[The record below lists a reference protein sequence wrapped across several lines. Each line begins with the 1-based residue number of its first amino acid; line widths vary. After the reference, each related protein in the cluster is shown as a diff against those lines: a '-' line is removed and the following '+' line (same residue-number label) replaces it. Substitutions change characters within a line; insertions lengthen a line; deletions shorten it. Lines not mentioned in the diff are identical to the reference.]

1 MKNNFTKDWFSQ
13 HIPSWTRHLEIFKGK
28 PIKALEI
35 GSFEGRS
42 SLWLMENILTNPK
55 SKLTCVDIWENYP
68 ESDSLGF
75 QVVGSFE
82 RFQDNLEEYL
92 NRIKTIKGSSFE
104 EVPKLK
110 DTFDFIYVDGDHTEV
125 GCWTD
130 AVNSFEKL
138 NIGGIMIFDDYKWV
152 DREGTELHPKGA
164 IDRFMNDYKDKITV
178 EEIGYQVVVKKCKP

>member
-13 HIPSWTRHLEIFKGK
+13 HIPSWTRHLEIFKGQ

-55 SKLTCVDIWENYP
+55 SKLTCIDIWENYP

-82 RFQDNLEEYL
+82 RFKDNLEEYL
-92 NRIKTIKGSSFE
+92 DRVKTIKGSSFE

-110 DTFDFIYVDGDHTEV
+110 DTFDFIYVDGDHTEA
-125 GCWTD
+125 GCWID

-138 NIGGIMIFDDYKWV
+138 NPGGIMIFDDYNWS
-152 DREGTELHPKGA
+152 DRMGTELHPKKA
-164 IDRFMNDYKDKITV
+164 IDRFMEQYKDKITV

>member
-13 HIPSWTRHLEIFKGK
+13 HIPSWTRHLEVFKGK

-42 SLWLMENILTNPK
+42 SLWLMENILTNQK

-92 NRIKTIKGSSFE
+92 DRVKTIKGSSFE

-138 NIGGIMIFDDYKWV
+138 NVGGIMIFDDYKWA
-152 DREGTELHPKGA
+152 DRAGTELHPKKA

>member
-13 HIPSWTRHLEIFKGK
+13 HIPSWTRHLEVFKGK

-82 RFQDNLEEYL
+82 KFQDNLEEYL
-92 NRIKTIKGSSFE
+92 DRVKTIKGSSFE

-138 NIGGIMIFDDYKWV
+138 NVGGIMIFDDYKWA
-152 DREGTELHPKGA
+152 DREGTELHPKKA